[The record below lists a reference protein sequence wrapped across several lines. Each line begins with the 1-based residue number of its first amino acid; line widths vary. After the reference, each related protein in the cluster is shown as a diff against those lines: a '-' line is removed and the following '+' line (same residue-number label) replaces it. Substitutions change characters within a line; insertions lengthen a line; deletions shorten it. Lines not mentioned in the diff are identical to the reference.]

1 MQTKSTARGG
11 TRGPY
16 AKTAARQRE
25 ILEAAVAVF
34 GSKGYSAGSI
44 QEVADRAG
52 IAQTTLLHHFPTK
65 AQLLVAVLEYR
76 DEISPDT
83 PGTREHFTEVVV
95 QQAKNNEGVPH
106 LIELYSVL
114 CGEATT
120 EDHPAREYFVKRFE
134 RLRGEY
140 SNELRYLASI
150 GRLRPGI
157 DPGIAGPTIVALWDG
172 IQTQWLLNPEDVDVP
187 QTLKAYLDL
196 IIISPETGSAQ
207 QPMADSSGS

>member
-1 MQTKSTARGG
+1 MHIKSTARGG

-16 AKTAARQRE
+16 AKTAARRRE

-34 GSKGYSAGSI
+34 GSRGYSGGSI

-76 DEISPDT
+76 DEVSPNT

-95 QQAKNNEGVPH
+95 QQAENNEGVPH

-120 EDHPAREYFVKRFE
+120 QDHPAREYFVKRFQ

-140 SNELRYLASI
+140 SNELRYLAST

-157 DPGIAGPTIVALWDG
+157 DPDIAGPTIVALWDG
-172 IQTQWLLNPEDVDVP
+172 IQTQWLLSPGNVNVP

-196 IIISPETGSAQ
+196 ILINPEKSSA
-207 QPMADSSGS
+207 

>member
-1 MQTKSTARGG
+1 MHIKSTARGG

-16 AKTAARQRE
+16 AKTAARRRE

-34 GSKGYSAGSI
+34 GSRGYSAGSI

-65 AQLLVAVLEYR
+65 AQLLVAVLVYR
-76 DEISPDT
+76 DEVSPNT

-95 QQAKNNEGVPH
+95 QQAENNEGVPH

-120 EDHPAREYFVKRFE
+120 QDHPAREYFVKRFQ

-140 SNELRYLASI
+140 SNELRYLAST

-157 DPGIAGPTIVALWDG
+157 DPDIAGPTIVALWDG
-172 IQTQWLLNPEDVDVP
+172 IQTQWLLSPGNVNVP

-196 IIISPETGSAQ
+196 ILINPEKSSA
-207 QPMADSSGS
+207 

>member
-1 MQTKSTARGG
+1 MHIKSTARGG

-16 AKTAARQRE
+16 AKTAARRRE

-76 DEISPDT
+76 DEVSPNT

-95 QQAKNNEGVPH
+95 QQAENNEGVPH

-120 EDHPAREYFVKRFE
+120 QDHPAREYFVKRFQ

-140 SNELRYLASI
+140 SNELRYLAST

-157 DPGIAGPTIVALWDG
+157 DPDIAGPTIVALWDG
-172 IQTQWLLNPEDVDVP
+172 IQTQWLLSSGNVNVP
-187 QTLKAYLDL
+187 QTLKAYLEL
-196 IIISPETGSAQ
+196 ILINPEKSSA
-207 QPMADSSGS
+207 

>member
-1 MQTKSTARGG
+1 MHIKSTARGG

-16 AKTAARQRE
+16 AKTAARRRE

-34 GSKGYSAGSI
+34 GSRGYSAGSI

-76 DEISPDT
+76 DEVSPNT

-95 QQAKNNEGVPH
+95 QQAENNEGVPH

-120 EDHPAREYFVKRFE
+120 QDHPAREYFVKRFQ

-140 SNELRYLASI
+140 SNELRYLAST

-157 DPGIAGPTIVALWDG
+157 DPDIAGPTIVALWDG
-172 IQTQWLLNPEDVDVP
+172 IQTQWLLSSGNVNVP

-196 IIISPETGSAQ
+196 ILINPEKSSA
-207 QPMADSSGS
+207 

>member
-1 MQTKSTARGG
+1 MHIKSTARGG

-16 AKTAARQRE
+16 AKTAARRRE

-76 DEISPDT
+76 DEVSPNT
-83 PGTREHFTEVVV
+83 PGTRQHFTEVVV
-95 QQAKNNEGVPH
+95 QQAENNEGVPH

-120 EDHPAREYFVKRFE
+120 QDHPAREYFVKRFQ

-140 SNELRYLASI
+140 SNELRYLAST

-157 DPGIAGPTIVALWDG
+157 DPDIAGPTIVALWDG
-172 IQTQWLLNPEDVDVP
+172 IQTQWLLSSGNVNVP

-196 IIISPETGSAQ
+196 ILINPEKSSA
-207 QPMADSSGS
+207 

>member
-1 MQTKSTARGG
+1 MSTKTTASRG

-16 AKTAARQRE
+16 AKSAARRRE
-25 ILEAAVAVF
+25 ILEAAVSIF
-34 GSKGYSAGSI
+34 GSKGYSGGSI

-65 AQLLVAVLEYR
+65 EQLLVAVLEYR
-76 DEISPDT
+76 DEISPNT
-83 PGTREHFTEVVV
+83 PGTREHFAEVVAE
-95 QQAKNNEGVPH
+95 QAVNNEGVPH

-120 EDHPAREYFVKRFE
+120 RDHPAREYFVKRFQ
-134 RLRGEY
+134 RLRAEY

-150 GRLRPGI
+150 GRLRPGV

-172 IQTQWLLNPEDVDVP
+172 IQTQWLLSPEQVDMP
-187 QTLKAYLDL
+187 GTLKAYLDL
-196 IIISPETGSAQ
+196 ILINPDSPV
-207 QPMADSSGS
+207 

>member
-1 MQTKSTARGG
+1 MSTKTTASRG

-16 AKTAARQRE
+16 AKSAARRRE
-25 ILEAAVAVF
+25 ILEAAVSIF
-34 GSKGYSAGSI
+34 GSKGYSGGSI

-65 AQLLVAVLEYR
+65 EQLLVAVLEYR
-76 DEISPDT
+76 DEISPNT
-83 PGTREHFTEVVV
+83 PGTREHFAEVVAE
-95 QQAKNNEGVPH
+95 QAVNNEGVPH

-120 EDHPAREYFVKRFE
+120 RDHPAREYFVKRFQ
-134 RLRGEY
+134 RLRAEY

-150 GRLRPGI
+150 GRLRPGV

-172 IQTQWLLNPEDVDVP
+172 IQTQWLLSPEQVDMP
-187 QTLKAYLDL
+187 GTLKA
-196 IIISPETGSAQ
+196 
-207 QPMADSSGS
+207 